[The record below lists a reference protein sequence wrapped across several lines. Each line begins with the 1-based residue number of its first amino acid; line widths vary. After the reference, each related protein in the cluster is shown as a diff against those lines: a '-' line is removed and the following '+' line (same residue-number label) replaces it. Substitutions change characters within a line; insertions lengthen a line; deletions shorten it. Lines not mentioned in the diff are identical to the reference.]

1 MSQHQTYDY
10 IIAGAGSAG
19 CALAARLCEDP
30 DITVCLIE
38 AGGNGD
44 SLFVRM
50 PAGNGF
56 IFGNP
61 RFDWGYESVA
71 QPGLNNRTIYYP
83 RGKGLGG
90 TSLLNGLV
98 YVRGNAADFD
108 RWRDMGITGWGYADV
123 LPYFKKS
130 ETAPHRDSE
139 FHGQSGPLKITPAEN
154 FCPVSQIFVEA
165 AQQAGAVLN
174 HDFNAASQVGVGR
187 FDAKVFNGQR
197 QSSSATYLQNRP
209 DNLTILTGTRVLRV
223 EFSGNKA
230 TGLHIGSDGKSRTIK
245 AAREVISCLGAFES
259 PKLLMLSGIGPAD
272 HLKALGIEP
281 LQDLRG
287 VGESLQ
293 DHPNMPL
300 TFEIKDKN
308 LSFARYQRLDR
319 AIWLGTQY
327 LLNKSGPAT
336 GPFWSTGLFHAFD
349 GGKMP
354 DLEAYCVPMVVKEG
368 GGGAGWSLQNLL
380 NPGRAILAR
389 GKMAAPG
396 IQFDINLLRPK
407 SMGRVRLASNDPTDH
422 PRIDPGYFSD
432 HADIE
437 SLIDAVEYIR
447 EVTCQP
453 AFGGIVGKEIAFG
466 PEVKSRSAMETGLR
480 QHITTGHHPV
490 STCRIGADDDGQAV
504 LDAEFRVRGI
514 DGLRV
519 VDASAFPDQLSG
531 NPNAAVIMMAERAA
545 DMLLGRPQL
554 EPERI

>member
-19 CALAARLCEDP
+19 CVLAARLCEDP

-38 AGGNGD
+38 AGDDGN

-56 IFGNP
+56 VFGNP

-71 QPGLNNRTIYYP
+71 QPELNGRTIYYP

-90 TSLLNGLV
+90 TSLLNGLI

-108 RWRDMGITGWGYADV
+108 RWRDMGITGWSYADV

-139 FHGQSGPLKITPAEN
+139 YHGQSGPIKITPAEN
-154 FCPVSQIFVEA
+154 YCPVSQIFVEA

-174 HDFNAASQVGVGR
+174 HDFNAASQIGVGR
-187 FDAKVFNGQR
+187 IDAKVFNGQR
-197 QSSSATYLQNRP
+197 QSTSATYLRKRP
-209 DNLTILTGTRVLRV
+209 ENLTILTGTRVLRL

-230 TGLHIGSDGKSRTIK
+230 TGLHIGRDGKSQSIK
-245 AAREVISCLGAFES
+245 AAREVVSCLGTFES
-259 PKLLMLSGIGPAD
+259 PKLLMLSGIGPAN
-272 HLKALGIEP
+272 HLNAMGIEP
-281 LQDLRG
+281 LLDLHG

-308 LSFARYQRLDR
+308 LSFARYQRLDH
-319 AIWLGTQY
+319 AIWLGLQY
-327 LLNKSGPAT
+327 LLNNRGPAT
-336 GPFWSTGLFHAFD
+336 GPFWSTALFHAFD
-349 GGKMP
+349 GGKLP
-354 DLEAYCVPMVVKEG
+354 DLEVYCTPMVVKEG
-368 GGGAGWSLQNLL
+368 AGGAGWSLQNLL

-389 GKMAAPG
+389 GKTAAPG

-407 SMGRVRLASNDPTDH
+407 STGRVRLASNDPIDH
-422 PRIDPGYFSD
+422 PQIDPGFFSD
-432 HADIE
+432 QADIE
-437 SLIDAVEYIR
+437 ALIDAVEHIR
-447 EVTCQP
+447 EITCQP
-453 AFGGIVGKEIAFG
+453 AFGGVVGKEIAFG
-466 PEVKSRSAMETGLR
+466 PEVKSRSAMATGLR

-490 STCRIGADDDGQAV
+490 STCRIGADDDVQAV

-514 DGLRV
+514 EGLRV
-519 VDASAFPDQLSG
+519 VDASAFPDQLRG
-531 NPNAAVIMMAERAA
+531 NPNAAIIMMAERAA
-545 DMLLGRPQL
+545 DMLLGRPQVDPL
-554 EPERI
+554 FT